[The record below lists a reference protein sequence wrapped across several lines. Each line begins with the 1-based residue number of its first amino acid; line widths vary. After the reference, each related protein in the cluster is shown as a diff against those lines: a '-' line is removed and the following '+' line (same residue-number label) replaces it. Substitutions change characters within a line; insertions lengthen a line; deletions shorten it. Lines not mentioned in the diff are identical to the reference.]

1 MISLLSCRQIGNN
14 SYILSNINY
23 TCNSDQYNF
32 YSMSLVFPFL
42 ISWVIVIPFI
52 LLVHIYRNR
61 SKLDSLFTN
70 MKFGFLYREYK
81 SNVYYWEFIKIA
93 QKLSIILALNF
104 YYQNVVIKGL
114 LVILIITAY
123 GIISNKL
130 KPYKEDEQNY
140 IDSLSTKVC
149 ALTIYLCLLMYQNDY
164 KYLVIISVLMIFIIN
179 ISFVCFILTRVFHGY
194 KQKIQKI
201 FEFLTIKVFKKQ
213 KQQQI
218 SKKQINPKLRE
229 KIRRSLINYCYLSLD
244 KRQEIMFSVLNNQI
258 SQQFSA
264 IKAQQNI
271 QKLEQSQKQEFKF
284 ETQSPYI
291 IPNQNSHSTLSI
303 FKLNE
308 TQNQSDIISQ
318 YQKDQLIG
326 LKIKS
331 SNKRQSFI
339 KKQKNKN
346 LFDTN
351 LSQAQ
356 SESYPDDI
364 NAIQMMDQSNP
375 NFLPQ
380 FMQIQQT
387 NSLK

>member
-1 MISLLSCRQIGNN
+1 
-14 SYILSNINY
+14 
-23 TCNSDQYNF
+23 
-32 YSMSLVFPFL
+32 
-42 ISWVIVIPFI
+42 
-52 LLVHIYRNR
+52 
-61 SKLDSLFTN
+61 
-70 MKFGFLYREYK
+70 
-81 SNVYYWEFIKIA
+81 
-93 QKLSIILALNF
+93 
-104 YYQNVVIKGL
+104 
-114 LVILIITAY
+114 
-123 GIISNKL
+123 
-130 KPYKEDEQNY
+130 
-140 IDSLSTKVC
+140 
-149 ALTIYLCLLMYQNDY
+149 
-164 KYLVIISVLMIFIIN
+164 
-179 ISFVCFILTRVFHGY
+179 
-194 KQKIQKI
+194 
-201 FEFLTIKVFKKQ
+201 
-213 KQQQI
+213 
-218 SKKQINPKLRE
+218 
-229 KIRRSLINYCYLSLD
+229 
-244 KRQEIMFSVLNNQI
+244 MFSVLNNQI

-380 FMQIQQT
+380 FMYILLKQNFLDKKSYKQNFQQT
-387 NSLK
+387 NLNFSMVGFIIFFGGYDSCICLQYMWLLPLFSFKKKIY